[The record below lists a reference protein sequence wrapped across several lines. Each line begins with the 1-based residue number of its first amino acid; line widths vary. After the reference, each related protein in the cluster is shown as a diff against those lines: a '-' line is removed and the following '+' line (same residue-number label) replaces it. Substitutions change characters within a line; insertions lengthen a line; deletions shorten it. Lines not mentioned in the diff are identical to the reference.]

1 MAHLRTE
8 RERGQALR
16 VKRSVMLGTTLK
28 RMFSFARV
36 GTTVI
41 RPDAFA
47 VPERFCACDGS
58 CLVEFLADSEED
70 AREVCKELGWLYLS
84 HCD

>member
-8 RERGQALR
+8 RERGQVSR
-16 VKRSVMLGTTLK
+16 VKRGAMLGTTLR

-41 RPDAFA
+41 RPAFV

-70 AREVCKELGWLYLS
+70 AREVCDELGWRYLS

>member
-1 MAHLRTE
+1 
-8 RERGQALR
+8 
-16 VKRSVMLGTTLK
+16 MLGTTLR
-28 RMFSFARV
+28 RMLAFARV

-41 RPDAFA
+41 RPAAFA

-70 AREVCKELGWLYLS
+70 AREVCDELGWRYLS